1 MLRPLL
7 ALFLLL
13 ITHVLAAQEVIIDVS
28 AAKHA
33 GEVVQLY
40 RYDDLFTLRP
50 VREATAIANDSGHA
64 QLRANIQ
71 GTPKLRL
78 RIGEVTA
85 DLFARAGAHYRVTFQ
100 EPDARTARTLS
111 GTTRTTLTF
120 HDLDPLDVNALTTD
134 LNERVDAFVNEDLA
148 TDQVAGMQVLEVQ
161 RSKDA
166 PEQDSLQRPPTLFVT
181 PALSKARVDSFEVK
195 LRKFYGDVNDP
206 WFDHYLTYSVAG
218 MRYGP
223 RVNEAELYIH
233 YLKDRPVRYDDP
245 EYVRFLRSFF
255 SEHLYQAH
263 RYDPAV
269 MEHLFGTGKAD
280 TLKAHLARN
289 DFLKNDDRLCEL
301 VMIDLLYQQYNS
313 KIVQRAGA
321 ELILSDVAA
330 NSRYPEHR
338 SIAGNMLWDL
348 VSMRVGSKL
357 PSLLLEDAQGRTVQL
372 DTAMAGATCIAIT
385 AGWCSYCDVEIR
397 GLEQLARDYAGIV
410 PITVIGLD
418 TSATAWNNYVKQQP
432 LSNIRWLRA
441 LAEQRLR
448 EDLRLLSLPAFYL
461 LNDGILARSPA
472 PLPSKGLG
480 ALFHQAKV
488 NAEKDGRIKVWD
500 D

>member
-1 MLRPLL
+1 
-7 ALFLLL
+7 
-13 ITHVLAAQEVIIDVS
+13 
-28 AAKHA
+28 
-33 GEVVQLY
+33 
-40 RYDDLFTLRP
+40 
-50 VREATAIANDSGHA
+50 
-64 QLRANIQ
+64 
-71 GTPKLRL
+71 
-78 RIGEVTA
+78 
-85 DLFARAGAHYRVTFQ
+85 
-100 EPDARTARTLS
+100 
-111 GTTRTTLTF
+111 
-120 HDLDPLDVNALTTD
+120 
-134 LNERVDAFVNEDLA
+134 
-148 TDQVAGMQVLEVQ
+148 
-161 RSKDA
+161 
-166 PEQDSLQRPPTLFVT
+166 
-181 PALSKARVDSFEVK
+181 
-195 LRKFYGDVNDP
+195 
-206 WFDHYLTYSVAG
+206 
-218 MRYGP
+218 
-223 RVNEAELYIH
+223 
-233 YLKDRPVRYDDP
+233 
-245 EYVRFLRSFF
+245 
-255 SEHLYQAH
+255 
-263 RYDPAV
+263 
-269 MEHLFGTGKAD
+269 
-280 TLKAHLARN
+280 
-289 DFLKNDDRLCEL
+289 
-301 VMIDLLYQQYNS
+301 
-313 KIVQRAGA
+313 
-321 ELILSDVAA
+321 
-330 NSRYPEHR
+330 
-338 SIAGNMLWDL
+338 MLWDL

>member
-1 MLRPLL
+1 MHRKLFALL
-7 ALFLLL
+7 LFLTAEV
-13 ITHVLAAQEVIIDVS
+13 IAAQEVIIDVS
-28 AAKHA
+28 APQYPGK
-33 GEVVQLY
+33 VVQLY

-50 VREATAIANDSGHA
+50 VREATAIANESGHA
-64 QLRANIQ
+64 ELRANIQ
-71 GTPKLRL
+71 GTTKLRL
-78 RIGEVTA
+78 RIGEVTG

-100 EPDARTARTLS
+100 EPDARTARTLN
-111 GTTRTTLTF
+111 GTTRTTLLF

-161 RSKDA
+161 RRMDA
-166 PEQDSLQRPPTLFVT
+166 PKLDSMQRPPTLFIT
-181 PALSKARVDSFEVK
+181 PAMSKARVDSFELK

-206 WFDHYLTYSVAG
+206 WFEHYLTYSIAG
-218 MRYGP
+218 MRHGP
-223 RVNEAELYIH
+223 RVNEAELH
-233 YLKDRPVRYDDP
+233 ALYLKDRPVRYDDP

-255 SEHLYQAH
+255 SEHLYLAH
-263 RYDPAV
+263 RYDVAA
-269 MEHLFGTGKAD
+269 MDHLFGTGKAD
-280 TLKAHLARN
+280 TLKAQLARN
-289 DFLKNDDRLCEL
+289 EFLKNDDRLCEL
-301 VMIDLLYQQYNS
+301 VMIDLLYQQYHS
-313 KIVQRAGA
+313 KNVRRDGA
-321 ELILSDVAA
+321 ERMLADVAA

-338 SIAGNMLWDL
+338 TIAGNMLWDL
-348 VSMRVGSKL
+348 LSMRVGSKL
-357 PSLLLEDAQGRTVQL
+357 PTMMLEDLQGRPVTL
-372 DTAMAGATCIAIT
+372 DSTMKGATCIAIT

-397 GLEQLARDYAGIV
+397 GLEQLARDYKGIV

-418 TSATAWNNYVKQQP
+418 TSSTAWNDYVKQQP
-432 LSNIRWLRA
+432 PSDIRWLRA
-441 LAEQRLR
+441 VAEQRLR

-488 NAEKDGRIKVWD
+488 NAEKDGRLKVWD